1 MDVILKLI
9 NISEDTFLS
18 FDMFFHFTLIQFS
31 MILLLQQV
39 LSSQVPQFQKEGCA
53 YYIDRIFLN
62 SLIYMCKMKNFL
74 CSGLCQ
80 IKQIEI
86 LIIK

>member
-39 LSSQVPQFQKEGCA
+39 LSSQVQQFQKEGCA
-53 YYIDRIFLN
+53 YFIDKIFLY
-62 SLIYMCKMKNFL
+62 SLIYKCEMKISL
-74 CSGLCQ
+74 CSGQCQ